1 MHLKR
6 LNASH
11 HYNIEKKER
20 KFVTVAKA
28 GPHKKNECIPLNLI
42 LRNALKIAETAKEV
56 KKILNSGKVKVDG
69 KIRKDKKYGTGIMDT
84 IEIEDINKY
93 YRIVP
98 IKGKLRIIEIDKKF
112 ANQKLGKIL
121 NKKKIKSG
129 KEQISLHDGRNII
142 HDKSDYNVGD
152 SLMITVPEQKIKKH
166 FKLEKNNTVI
176 ISSGK
181 HTGKTGQIT
190 KVDIL
195 NSTEDTKVS
204 VKVKDAE
211 VTTYK
216 RNVFVIGKDKP
227 EIAIDESKIIN
238 N

>member
-142 HDKSDYNVGD
+142 LDKSDYKVGD